1 MNGVREQGAGMTRR
15 VKGWANG
22 WARQGAILGV
32 LALGVAAAPAWADL
46 KIGVV
51 NYSKLMQESPQAK
64 TVQEALRG
72 EFAGRQ
78 KDLQAQQTALKGK
91 EESLTKDEATM
102 TPEQLAKAQKELR
115 DGNRELQQK
124 VTEFQDDLN
133 GRQNEELSKLQK
145 ALVEEV
151 QNYALAQKFDLVLA
165 DGVIFASPVLDI
177 TPQILTALQ
186 ARNAARPPA
195 AGAAAAA
202 PAAPAPKSSGT
213 PGLK

>member
-1 MNGVREQGAGMTRR
+1 MRRR
-15 VKGWANG
+15 VNFLGL
-22 WARQGAILGV
+22 LGV
-32 LALGVAAAPAWADL
+32 LALAAAAGPAWADL

-78 KDLQAQQTALKGK
+78 KDLQGQQVALKAK
-91 EESLTKDEATM
+91 EEALAKDEVTM

-115 DGNRELQQK
+115 DGNRDLQQK

-151 QNYALAQKFDLVLA
+151 QNFAVAQKFDLVLA
-165 DGVIFASPVLDI
+165 DGVIFASPGLDI

-186 ARNAARPPA
+186 SRSAARPA
-195 AGAAAAA
+195 ASGATAA
-202 PAAPAPKSSGT
+202 PAAQPKPQVT

>member
-1 MNGVREQGAGMTRR
+1 MRR
-15 VKGWANG
+15 QVK
-22 WARQGAILGV
+22 V
-32 LALGVAAAPAWADL
+32 LALWGVLMLGAAAAPAWADL

-72 EFAGRQ
+72 EFAVRQ
-78 KDLQAQQTALKGK
+78 KDLQSQQVALKAK
-91 EESLTKDEATM
+91 EEALTKDEATM
-102 TPEQLAKAQKELR
+102 TPEQLARTQKELR
-115 DGNRELQQK
+115 DGNRELSQK

-195 AGAAAAA
+195 AGATSA
-202 PAAPAPKSSGT
+202 PAATPAKSQGT

>member
-1 MNGVREQGAGMTRR
+1 MTRR
-15 VKGWANG
+15 SWSVVVSGILAF
-22 WARQGAILGV
+22 GA
-32 LALGVAAAPAWADL
+32 AAAPAWADL

-51 NYSKLMQESPQAK
+51 QYARLMQESPQAK
-64 TVQEALRG
+64 VAQDALRT
-72 EFAGRQ
+72 EFAGKQ
-78 KDLQAQQTALKGK
+78 KELQGQQAALKAK
-91 EESLTKDEATM
+91 EEALTKDEATM
-102 TPEQLAKAQKELR
+102 TPDQLAKAQKELR
-115 DGNRELQQK
+115 DGNRELSQK

-186 ARNAARPPA
+186 ARSAARPPA
-195 AGAAAAA
+195 AGATTAPAAA
-202 PAAPAPKSSGT
+202 PPTAKPPST